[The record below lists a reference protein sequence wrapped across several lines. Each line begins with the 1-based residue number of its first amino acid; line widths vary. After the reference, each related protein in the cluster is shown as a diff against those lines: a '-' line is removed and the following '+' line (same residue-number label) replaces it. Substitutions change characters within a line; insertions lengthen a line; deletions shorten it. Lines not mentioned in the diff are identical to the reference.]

1 MNDKTPGISFI
12 IEATLAD
19 RNSAYIERLHLLE
32 MLTALAGNI
41 YVKNELNELGIIAD
55 ERCKPENTKILK
67 NLSDDIGLKHSSFR
81 GEEYLDN
88 LSKAALSKL
97 VNFSMEQLAFWFGA
111 AMYCCSSDNE
121 TQSMTGKFI
130 VNTELKFFTLVYNG
144 LHISKEMSLQ
154 EFINFSHRTFINSV
168 RQ

>member
-88 LSKAALSKL
+88 LSKAAVSKL
-97 VNFSMEQLAFWFGA
+97 VNFSMEQLGFWFGA

-130 VNTELKFFTLVYNG
+130 IKTELQFFTLVYNG
-144 LHISKEMSLQ
+144 LNISKEMSLQ
-154 EFINFSHRTFINSV
+154 EFINFSHRTFRNSV